1 VGRLAVE
8 KGMTEEPFGT
18 DEALVEGL
26 KAGEQL
32 AQLILVKRYGP
43 PVKYLIKSISW
54 DLAEEDAKE
63 VGSDVFRRVIR
74 GVRGFDPARGA
85 FSTWLYRIVANATRD
100 HVRKSK
106 TLQAR
111 FEAAF
116 ESYER
121 IVDDTGNEPGIVP
134 APLAEDRQAPVR
146 LPVAHRIA
154 LDSLHRLTPTER
166 KVLEAWATNLS
177 NPEIGDLLGM
187 SNQAVRTALSRA
199 KAHLRDAFREL
210 CRERGIDPDV
220 LGP

>member
-32 AQLILVKRYGP
+32 AQLILTDRASSTSSSPFHGTWRRRMP
-43 PVKYLIKSISW
+43 R
-54 DLAEEDAKE
+54 E
-63 VGSDVFRRVIR
+63 VASDVFRRVIR

-111 FEAAF
+111 FEAEF

-121 IVDDTGNEPGIVP
+121 IVDEQVPGY
-134 APLAEDRQAPVR
+134 A
-146 LPVAHRIA
+146 
-154 LDSLHRLTPTER
+154 
-166 KVLEAWATNLS
+166 
-177 NPEIGDLLGM
+177 
-187 SNQAVRTALSRA
+187 
-199 KAHLRDAFREL
+199 RE
-210 CRERGIDPDV
+210 
-220 LGP
+220 

>member
-43 PVKYLIKSISW
+43 RVKYLIKSISW

-63 VGSDVFRRVIR
+63 VASDVFRRVIR

-85 FSTWLYRIVANATRD
+85 FGAWLYRIAANATRD

-111 FEAAF
+111 FG
-116 ESYER
+116 R
-121 IVDDTGNEPGIVP
+121 
-134 APLAEDRQAPVR
+134 RR
-146 LPVAHRIA
+146 W
-154 LDSLHRLTPTER
+154 LHTL
-166 KVLEAWATNLS
+166 
-177 NPEIGDLLGM
+177 I
-187 SNQAVRTALSRA
+187 RTSS
-199 KAHLRDAFREL
+199 
-210 CRERGIDPDV
+210 V
-220 LGP
+220 TS

>member
-1 VGRLAVE
+1 ME

-43 PVKYLIKSISW
+43 RIKSLIKSISW
-54 DLAEEDAKE
+54 DWAEEDAKE
-63 VGSDVFRRVIR
+63 VASDVFRRVIR
-74 GVRGFDPARGA
+74 GVRGFDPARGTK
-85 FSTWLYRIVANATRD
+85 FSTWLYRIVANTTRD

-111 FEAAF
+111 FEAEF

-121 IVDDTGNEPGIVP
+121 IVDDTGNEPGVVP
-134 APLAEDRQAPVR
+134 AGPTALAEERQAPVR
-146 LPVAHRIA
+146 LPVAHRIVLES
-154 LDSLHRLTPTER
+154 LDRLTRTER
-166 KVLEAWATNLS
+166 KVLEAWAANLS
-177 NPEIGDLLGM
+177 NPQIGDLLRM

-199 KAHLRDAFREL
+199 KATQEA
-210 CRERGIDPDV
+210 
-220 LGP
+220 